1 MVYSICKAVVH
12 RGEHRTAESPVQ
24 FRATCLRGYTITVC
38 PFYNLDPRAEY
49 VEKSMYPALILL

>member
-24 FRATCLRGYTITVC
+24 FRATCIMR
-38 PFYNLDPRAEY
+38 
-49 VEKSMYPALILL
+49 MYQMVLS